1 MIPHRL
7 PTLAFALTLAL
18 LGLGACR
25 TTETGKD
32 AEATEAATPGTKP
45 YDPRVWDQVDEV
57 PLGMFLAE
65 LDKSM
70 RAWTNLTLTAQT
82 SGDRKRANLL
92 QKDLM
97 KKVHKRQTELMDA
110 LAGGPPRS
118 RAIAA
123 GALGFSAAKEAQ
135 GPLIV
140 ALADR
145 DGEVVQNAA
154 LALALLQDPET
165 PFAPLLEVYQDHPFG
180 QARANAAY
188 AVRTLLEAGR
198 AVDDDVRRAA
208 RHGLVDSEPFAQAQS
223 ALILAIAGDGESV
236 PALRDLIA
244 ERSALVASAAIRSL
258 VELARRD
265 LKLLGPVARALV
277 NGLGTAPA
285 ELAPAVRSALVQVSG
300 HNFGNDTAA
309 WNTWAQRLP

>member
-1 MIPHRL
+1 MIPLRI
-7 PTLAFALTLAL
+7 PTLAFVLTSAL
-18 LGLGACR
+18 LCLGACR
-25 TTETGKD
+25 STQTGKAAEATD
-32 AEATEAATPGTKP
+32 AEARESKP
-45 YDPRVWDQVDEV
+45 YDPRVWDEVEQV
-57 PLGMFLAE
+57 PLGMLLAE

-82 SGDRKRANLL
+82 ASDRKRANLL
-92 QKDLM
+92 EENLTA
-97 KKVHKRQTELMDA
+97 KVHKRQSDLLDA

-123 GALGFSAAKEAQ
+123 GALGFAGAKEVQ
-135 GPLIV
+135 GPLIL

-165 PFAPLLEVYQDHPFG
+165 PLAPLLEVYRDHPFG

-188 AVRTLLEAGR
+188 AVRTMLEAGR
-198 AVDDDVRRAA
+198 AADDDVREAA
-208 RHGLVDSEPFAQAQS
+208 RHGLIDSEPFAQAQS
-223 ALILAIAGDGESV
+223 ALILAMASDVESV
-236 PALRDLIA
+236 PALSELIA
-244 ERSALVASAAIRSL
+244 DRSPLVSSAAIRAL

-265 LKLLGPVARALV
+265 LKALGPVARALV

-285 ELAPAVRSALVQVSG
+285 ELAPRLRAALVQVSG
-300 HNFGNDTAA
+300 HNYGNDASA
-309 WNTWAQRLP
+309 WNAWAQRLP